1 MTSPRLNLQV
11 IRSTEP
17 ARTVSFYE
25 MLGLRFQEE
34 QHGRGPIH
42 WAAELDALVMEVYP
56 AQSPDEVD
64 HTTRLGFSVGDVE
77 SILATMRDQNVEI
90 VNDLKQ
96 TKWGLRTVV
105 KDPDG
110 RSVEFTI
117 TTDHHLE

>member
-1 MTSPRLNLQV
+1 MTSPQLNLLV

-17 ARTVSFYE
+17 VRTVSFYE

-34 QHGRGPIH
+34 QHGSGPIH

-56 AQSPDEVD
+56 AQAPDEVD
-64 HTTRLGFSVGDVE
+64 RTTRIGFSVDDIE

-90 VNDLKQ
+90 LNDLKQ
-96 TKWGLRTVV
+96 TRWGLRTVV

-110 RSVEFTI
+110 RSVEMTKA
-117 TTDHHLE
+117 TELHLE